1 VRPFLIWTLR
11 LLLPLSAGFLLA
23 FLKVIWDDTPDT
35 GDWMAV
41 AAMFCIVVSLIGI
54 GLWAFSTWVDKDRIG
69 DPDRN

>member
-1 VRPFLIWTLR
+1 
-11 LLLPLSAGFLLA
+11 
-23 FLKVIWDDTPDT
+23 
-35 GDWMAV
+35 MAV